1 MSKFKAAIPV
11 ILALLQEGVKL
22 IKPIKDALVEE
33 GGIGFRRRMKE
44 FAAETTETI
53 SKNTEAIEKLATSTD
68 VELDELRA
76 EIEKLKKQLDKPEP
90 YEDNL
95 P

>member
-33 GGIGFRRRMKE
+33 GGIGFRRKMKD
-44 FAAETTETI
+44 FVAESTEAI
-53 SKNTEAIEKLATSTD
+53 GKNTEAIEKLATSTD
-68 VELDELRA
+68 AEMDELRA
-76 EIEKLKKQLDKPEP
+76 EIAELRKQISTPEP